1 MRNCSCSG
9 NCEPQSYGL
18 TRRKFLELTA
28 IGAAGALL
36 TRSAPGAATEQAL
49 DKFQLPP
56 EELERWKRELFA
68 PTEPRVYL
76 SSKHTDARMHL
87 GGIGTGNFAIGPDGQ
102 FSSWQLFNT
111 LRDGNVPLHFAVK
124 VGEAA
129 RLLQTTGGPAV
140 PRVSQI
146 EMVGEYPVAR
156 LRFIDPAL
164 PVQLELEAFSPF
176 APLDTRLSSMPL
188 AAFIFRIRNTTAQAQ
203 TVSLA
208 AFMQNPVGY
217 DALGGNDSDR
227 NPSFGGNV
235 NEPFQEGDAHGL
247 LFRAAASEKPTLDRP
262 VHIFAGGNLVAPTLP
277 ECCNTAFVLG
287 LNAPPQDRPENL
299 MVDLLDHLPGALPQ
313 LPEPAQTIV
322 WIEEPEVFFS
332 EPNLRAARDAVRQGS
347 TLVLAGKAMPLLS
360 CFAKGTGGKPLAGA
374 MRPDILFD
382 DFETGYGKWSLSG
395 TAFGKEPASGS
406 LWDQPQVSGFRG
418 KGLVNASYG
427 STGRAVSREFL
438 IERRFIR
445 FLIGGGSHENT
456 ELLLIVNGKIVR
468 SASGKDSEELR
479 VATWEVSELEGKTAH
494 LEIVDEGTGP
504 MGHILVDQI
513 EFLDATVNRGLAELL
528 DELLPVFLT
537 DARRAEGSGQ
547 DNPNVVEFENL
558 KLREGAL
565 GRSTSSGLRLFL
577 RPLGKGQVVL
587 ASGPVLTPELAT
599 SIGARQ
605 QAYSMLCE
613 LVGAKYHPI
622 LQHAKAS
629 GFGTLALAVLNGE
642 SSVMESAEDWTQF
655 WRKFSSD
662 GCLKGFEQARATP
675 PTPAG
680 QTLSGALATQLTVP
694 PGATVEAPF
703 LLSWHYP
710 NKYQP
715 LALPKK
721 EHASPWPF
729 YNNDVGVW
737 LGCHYA
743 EQWADAQAVM
753 KEAVTK
759 AQSWRAKTELF
770 RRTFYDSTLPYWL
783 LDCVTAN
790 ASTIRYIGVVFR
802 IANGDIYSYEGSN
815 GCCEPTCTHVWG
827 YAQSLARLFPDLEKE
842 MRRID
847 YKHQQ
852 RPDGGVNNRTVVP
865 SPPYPTGEEPFTDG
879 HASCVL
885 KAYREALNSKDESFF
900 REYWPYIARAVE
912 YLIARDAKSH
922 GGQPA
927 GYLEDDEQTNTYDQ
941 RLFGVTTFISGY
953 YLAALRAGEEWARRI
968 GDKASAE
975 RFHEIFEKGQK
986 NLVELCWNG
995 EYFQQNLLGH
1005 EKGKDLVKDHEG
1017 QVISGCMSDQLIGQW
1032 WAHQLGLGY
1041 ILPKDKVVS
1050 ALKSMYKYN
1059 FKSDLTD
1066 WKWSRNVAGVKDK
1079 GLINCTWP
1087 KGGRPEVVLRYSDAI
1102 WTGVEYQ
1109 VAAHLIYEG
1118 FAEEGFALVKAAR
1131 DRYDGVSHAP
1141 TGGSEASARNPWCE
1155 VECGGHYVRSMS
1167 SWSLLLALSGWE
1179 YDGPAHSVRLA
1190 PRHTPENF
1198 NGFFTATEGWGVVRQ
1213 QAVGQGQR
1221 SEIQVKS
1228 GKLTVKTF
1236 NLALLANVRPATV
1249 TVTIAGKPMP
1259 ASLAVSGGRAE
1270 IRFASEA
1277 VVREDEGLEVF
1288 LG

>member
-1 MRNCSCSG
+1 MRNCKCSG
-9 NCEPQSYGL
+9 NCEPQSDGL

-36 TRSAPGAATEQAL
+36 TRPAFGAAIEQAL

-56 EELERWKRELFA
+56 EDLDKWKRELFA

-87 GGIGTGNFAIGPDGQ
+87 GGIGTGNFEIGADGQ
-102 FSSWQLFNT
+102 LGNWQLFNT
-111 LRDGNVPLHFAVK
+111 LRDGNVPLYFGVK
-124 VGEAA
+124 AGDVV
-129 RLLQTTGGPAV
+129 RLLQTTGGPAA
-140 PRVSQI
+140 PHVSQI

-156 LRFIDPAL
+156 LRFTDPAL

-176 APLDTRLSSMPL
+176 APLDTRLSSVPL
-188 AAFIFRIRNTTAQAQ
+188 AAFVFRIRNTTAQAQ
-203 TVSLA
+203 TASLA

-217 DALGGNDSDR
+217 DAWGGNDSDR

-235 NEPFQEGDAHGL
+235 NEPFQEGDARGL
-247 LFRAAASEKPTLDRP
+247 LFRAVGSEDATLDKQ
-262 VHIFAGGNLVAPTLP
+262 VHIFASANLVAPTLP

-287 LNAPPQDRPENL
+287 LNAPPLDRPANL
-299 MVDLLDHLPGALPQ
+299 TLDLLDHLPAALMQ
-313 LPEPAQTIV
+313 LPAPAQTIV
-322 WIEEPEVFFS
+322 WIEEPELFFS
-332 EPNLRAARDAVRQGS
+332 EPHLRAARDLVRQGG
-347 TLVLAGKAMPLLS
+347 TLMLAGKVMPLLS
-360 CFAKGTGGKPLAGA
+360 CFAKGTGGKPLAQA

-406 LWDQPQVSGFRG
+406 LWDQAQVSGFRG

-427 STGRAVSREFL
+427 LTGRAVSREFPV
-438 IERRFIR
+438 ERRFIR

-456 ELLLIVNGKIVR
+456 QLQLIVDGKIVR
-468 SASGKDSEELR
+468 STSGKDSETLD
-479 VATWEVSELEGKTAH
+479 VAWWEVSEFEGKTAH

-513 EFLDATVNRGLAELL
+513 EFLDSTVGRGLAELL
-528 DELLPVFLT
+528 DELLPVRFT
-537 DARRAEGSGQ
+537 DARSVEGSGP
-547 DNPNVVEFENL
+547 DNRNAIEFDNL
-558 KLREGAL
+558 ELRDGAL
-565 GRSTSSGLRLFL
+565 TRSAANGLRLFS

-599 SIGARQ
+599 SICARQ

-622 LQHAKAS
+622 LQHNKAS
-629 GFGTLALAVLNGE
+629 GFGTLALAVLKGE

-655 WRKFSSD
+655 WRKFTSD
-662 GCLKGFEQARATP
+662 GRLKDFSQAGPTP

-680 QTLSGALATQLTVP
+680 HTLSGALATQVIVP
-694 PGATVEAPF
+694 PGATVEVPF

-710 NKYQP
+710 NKYHP
-715 LALPKK
+715 LALPKN
-721 EHASPWPF
+721 EHSGAFPF
-729 YNNDVGVW
+729 YNNNVGVW

-743 EQWADAQAVM
+743 EQWTDARAVM
-753 KEAVTK
+753 MEAVTK
-759 AQSWRAKTELF
+759 FQSWRAKTELF

-790 ASTIRYIGVVFR
+790 ASTTRHIGVVFR

-865 SPPYPTGEEPFTDG
+865 SPPYPTGEEPCTDG

-885 KAYREALNSKDESFF
+885 KAYREALNSRDESYFQ
-900 REYWPYIARAVE
+900 EYWPYTARAVE

-922 GGQPA
+922 GGHPA
-927 GYLEDDEQTNTYDQ
+927 GYLEDDEQNNTYDQ

-975 RFHEIFEKGQK
+975 RFHDIFEKGQR

-1041 ILPKDKVVS
+1041 ILPKDKVAI
-1050 ALKSMYKYN
+1050 ALKSLFKYN
-1059 FKSDLTD
+1059 FKSDLTG
-1066 WKWSRNVAGVKDK
+1066 WKWSRIVAGVKDK

-1087 KGGRPEVVLRYSDAI
+1087 KGGRPETVLRYSDAI
-1102 WTGVEYQ
+1102 WNGIEYQ

-1118 FAEEGFALVKAAR
+1118 FAEEGFAIVKAAR
-1131 DRYDGVSHAP
+1131 DRYDGIPYAP
-1141 TGGSEASARNPWCE
+1141 IGGSEASVRNPWCE

-1179 YDGPAHSVRLA
+1179 YDGPVHSIRLT

-1198 NGFFTATEGWGVVRQ
+1198 SGFFTAPEGWGVVRQ
-1213 QAVGQGQR
+1213 QAVGQGQK

-1228 GKLTVKTF
+1228 GKLIVEIID
-1236 NLALLANVRPATV
+1236 LALLANMKPGKVTATL
-1249 TVTIAGKPMP
+1249 AGKPVP
-1259 ASLAVSGGRAE
+1259 ARLAVNNGRAE
-1270 IRFASEA
+1270 VRFAPEA
-1277 VVREDEGLEVF
+1277 VVREDEALEVL